1 MLPVENSIGN
11 HKKNNCSYDGI
22 TTIDIIY
29 SSIGNGK
36 KQIMLMGREE
46 EDDQIFASLETESN
60 ITLSLRS

>member
-1 MLPVENSIGN
+1 MENSIGN

-46 EDDQIFASLETESN
+46 EDD
-60 ITLSLRS
+60 